1 MKNVAIFQYQ
11 KAKVKKVAIS
21 SAPTNKR
28 VCNDSHLNFQA
39 ALGVAQEAI
48 EKEKGG
54 IKALQEQLQSG
65 KVVVEPIPV
74 FLFWVPVK
82 SLMWVLVSV
91 GLMRVSVSRVL
102 LCRRRVPRA
111 TWTRPWCPAG
121 PTPPGILLPDL
132 AAAWSTHHQQM
143 G

>member
-1 MKNVAIFQYQ
+1 M
-11 KAKVKKVAIS
+11 AIS

-65 KVVVEPIPV
+65 KVGVEPIPV
-74 FLFWVPVK
+74 FLFLGACQK
-82 SLMWVLVSV
+82 LDV
-91 GLMRVSVSRVL
+91 GARECGSDES
-102 LCRRRVPRA
+102 
-111 TWTRPWCPAG
+111 
-121 PTPPGILLPDL
+121 
-132 AAAWSTHHQQM
+132 
-143 G
+143 

>member
-1 MKNVAIFQYQ
+1 M
-11 KAKVKKVAIS
+11 AIS

-74 FLFWVPVK
+74 FLFLGACQK
-82 SLMWVLVSV
+82 LDV
-91 GLMRVSVSRVL
+91 GARECGSDES
-102 LCRRRVPRA
+102 
-111 TWTRPWCPAG
+111 
-121 PTPPGILLPDL
+121 
-132 AAAWSTHHQQM
+132 
-143 G
+143 